1 MLNKKKLEMRR
12 IEPLWSLSGIH
23 AQIFFYIFNVIVKIS
38 SRLTLQISRLQ
49 FFFTGQTDD
58 RRTEPIA

>member
-23 AQIFFYIFNVIVKIS
+23 VQIFHVIVKIS
-38 SRLTLQISRLQ
+38 SCLTLQISRLQ
-49 FFFTGQTDD
+49 FFSLDRQTTDG
-58 RRTEPIA
+58 